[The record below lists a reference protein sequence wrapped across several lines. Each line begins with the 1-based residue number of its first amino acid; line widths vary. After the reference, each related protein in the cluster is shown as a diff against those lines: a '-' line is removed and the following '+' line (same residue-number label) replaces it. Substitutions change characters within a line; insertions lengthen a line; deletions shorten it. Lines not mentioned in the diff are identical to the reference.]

1 MKASETW
8 MSLRILRLFRLHVT
22 VLYPIRL
29 DLILAALFSCRP
41 VDQIHGTERRF
52 DFRFLRVLLV
62 IHDVSIADAFACRL
76 DRECRPPPMSIL
88 SRVKRQT
95 RLLVFVWTD
104 LVVCDL
110 DSLQSESLR
119 QMRRNKAND
128 LQFLQIIQGRG

>member
-29 DLILAALFSCRP
+29 DLILAALFSFWP

-62 IHDVSIADAFACRL
+62 LHDVSIADAFARRL
-76 DRECRPPPMSIL
+76 H
-88 SRVKRQT
+88 RVCPHRLTDIVYRVQT
-95 RLLVFVWTD
+95 TTMLH
-104 LVVCDL
+104 
-110 DSLQSESLR
+110 
-119 QMRRNKAND
+119 
-128 LQFLQIIQGRG
+128 I

>member
-1 MKASETW
+1 MKASETR

-29 DLILAALFSCRP
+29 DLILAVLFSFRP

-62 IHDVSIADAFACRL
+62 FHDVSIADAFACRL
-76 DRECRPPPMSIL
+76 DRERGAPPFSIFY
-88 SRVKRQT
+88 RVMRKVAFLV
-95 RLLVFVWTD
+95 LLWTD

-110 DSLQSESLR
+110 GSLR
-119 QMRRNKAND
+119 
-128 LQFLQIIQGRG
+128 

>member
-29 DLILAALFSCRP
+29 DLILAALFSFWP

-62 IHDVSIADAFACRL
+62 LHDVSIAYAFSCLL
-76 DRECRPPPMSIL
+76 DRECRTPPISIFYML
-88 SRVKRQT
+88 TLKTWR
-95 RLLVFVWTD
+95 LVF
-104 LVVCDL
+104 
-110 DSLQSESLR
+110 
-119 QMRRNKAND
+119 
-128 LQFLQIIQGRG
+128 G